1 MAVEALKDKDSL
13 FLATTA
19 QNPLQMA
26 KEGVEIGYQIKQ
38 GKAPKEATILIPVD
52 LITRDNAND
61 YKGWVT
67 K

>member
-1 MAVEALKDKDSL
+1 
-13 FLATTA
+13 
-19 QNPLQMA
+19 MA

-52 LITRDNAND
+52 LITRDNVKD
-61 YKGWVT
+61 YQGWVT